1 MCLFRILSIDHRA
14 QRMGHQG
21 RLQAGP
27 ARTEMIK
34 DVFKN
39 HQKVKKYNKTQAQNL
54 TSVHN

>member
-1 MCLFRILSIDHRA
+1 
-14 QRMGHQG
+14 MGHQG